1 MANSCLA
8 EAVTKCIDLRDGWLP
23 GRLRDGKEADPAV
36 YEAVTGLA
44 AAGGTD
50 RPNGQSKGRTG
61 AGLESPWMIYE
72 QSRTGWQ

>member
-8 EAVTKCIDLRDGWLP
+8 EAVTKCIDLRDGWVS
-23 GRLRDGKEADPAV
+23 GRLRGDQEADPAV

-44 AAGGTD
+44 PAGGRD